1 MSLESTN
8 RLSELTGMDVRTIKR
23 RLATLLPTVQG
34 RAHTYESR
42 DALPLLYGQIDSSAY
57 DLNHERAR
65 LAHHQAN
72 NESLR
77 EAQNRG
83 ELLPRGLVIQTWQ
96 GIVAA
101 ARARLLAL
109 PTKAAHQLLG
119 ARTLAEAEEVVRGHV
134 YEALT
139 ELARDGLPAGAVT
152 VGEAGPEGLGAA
164 AGFDGEPMGGPAPPA
179 IERKQRRART
189 VADRSGAVPAGDH
202 GRDERP
208 TDRDRGRDV
217 ERPGRKNRG
226 RQ

>member
-23 RLATLLPTVQG
+23 RLATLQPAVQG

-42 DALPLLYGQIDSSAY
+42 DALPLLYGQADSAAF
-57 DLNHERAR
+57 DLNQERAR

-72 NESLR
+72 NEALR

-164 AGFDGEPMGGPAPPA
+164 AGFDGEPMGGSAPPS

-189 VADRSGAVPAGDH
+189 VADGSGAVPAGDH
-202 GRDERP
+202 GRDERS
-208 TDRDRGRDV
+208 TDRDRGSHV

>member
-23 RLATLLPTVQG
+23 RLATLQPAVQG

-57 DLNHERAR
+57 DLNQERAR

-119 ARTLAEAEEVVRGHV
+119 ARTLAEAEEAVRTHV
-134 YEALT
+134 YEALA
-139 ELARDGLPAGAVT
+139 ELARDGLPAGSVGP
-152 VGEAGPEGLGAA
+152 GEAGAESLGAA
-164 AGFDGEPMGGPAPPA
+164 AGFDGEPMGGSAPPS

-189 VADRSGAVPAGDH
+189 VADGSGAVPAGDH
-202 GRDERP
+202 GRDERS
-208 TDRDRGRDV
+208 TDRDRGSHV
-217 ERPGRKNRG
+217 ERPGWKDRG
-226 RQ
+226 R